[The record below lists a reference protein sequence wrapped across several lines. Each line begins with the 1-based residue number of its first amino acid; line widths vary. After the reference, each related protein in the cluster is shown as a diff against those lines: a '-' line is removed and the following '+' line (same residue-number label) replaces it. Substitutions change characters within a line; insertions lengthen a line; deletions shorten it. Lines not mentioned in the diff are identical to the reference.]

1 MTIRELYSEAIQNE
15 YYSLVLI
22 IDFLVREKKVLS
34 LDDDAEKIDY
44 YFQPK
49 FKRAMYRY
57 LDEHNEKTKIMKPVP
72 VLYYAPHK
80 NVYVLA
86 YDTEQ
91 AKKVVGDDRI
101 EIAEEPLFYVSENG
115 IIRMMHRDIRRKAP
129 KIPYVFRGR

>member
-72 VLYYAPHK
+72 ILYYAPKK
-80 NVYVLA
+80 NEYVLA
-86 YDTEQ
+86 YDEDQ
-91 AKKVVGDDRI
+91 AKKAVQSDQV
-101 EIAEEPLFYVSENG
+101 EVAEEPLFYVSEAG
-115 IIRMMHRDIRRKAP
+115 IVRMTHRDIRRKAP

>member
-1 MTIRELYSEAIQNE
+1 MKIRELYEEAIRYE

-57 LDEHNEKTKIMKPVP
+57 LDEYNEKTNIMKPVP
-72 VLYYAPHK
+72 MLYYAPRQ

-86 YDTEQ
+86 YDAEQ
-91 AKKVVGDDRI
+91 AKHVAKTDQI
-101 EIAEEPLFYVSENG
+101 EVAEEPLFYVTENG
-115 IIRMMHRDIRRKAP
+115 IIRMTRRDIRRKAP